1 MTKIMCQILFRYKVQ
16 HSLALRLF
24 LMPCP
29 QGSCRSKPRLRLRAS
44 LAPDVLPPMLKR
56 LLSVNKARKIPLYSR
71 SRAFSIP
78 EGKKR
83 KLRCYA
89 TSSSVASAI
98 AFSSLVGMTNTA
110 MLESSVEIRRGSGER
125 FMFSSSL

>member
-1 MTKIMCQILFRYKVQ
+1 
-16 HSLALRLF
+16 
-24 LMPCP
+24 MPYLW
-29 QGSCRSKPRLRLRAS
+29 GFCRPKPRLHLRAS
-44 LAPDVLPPMLKR
+44 LAPDVLPHMLKR
-56 LLSVNKARKIPLYSR
+56 LLSVNKSMKNIAYSR